1 MFTNLPDE
9 LIYKIVNKLNK
20 QHIYYLTLTS
30 KYLNSMKFQ
39 AILTSLMF
47 KEYFDLTYEELL
59 DMKNYSYKLGDYLND
74 FYEINTYNMYNYET
88 KKIKY
93 INKKMY
99 KFDHNQVDLF
109 EKKELTNVKI
119 HPIYR
124 IPLLSYTILK
134 MKKSPILA
142 LIY

>member
-74 FYEINTYNMYNYET
+74 LYEINTYNMYNYET